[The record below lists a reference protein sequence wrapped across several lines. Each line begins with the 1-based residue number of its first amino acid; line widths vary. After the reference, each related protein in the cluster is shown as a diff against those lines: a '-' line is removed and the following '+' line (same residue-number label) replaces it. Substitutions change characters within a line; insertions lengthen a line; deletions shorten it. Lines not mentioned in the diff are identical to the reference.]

1 MIDED
6 SSESDVDE
14 IIIERDYLEDDDDD
28 TLDGYI

>member
-6 SSESDVDE
+6 KSESDVDE